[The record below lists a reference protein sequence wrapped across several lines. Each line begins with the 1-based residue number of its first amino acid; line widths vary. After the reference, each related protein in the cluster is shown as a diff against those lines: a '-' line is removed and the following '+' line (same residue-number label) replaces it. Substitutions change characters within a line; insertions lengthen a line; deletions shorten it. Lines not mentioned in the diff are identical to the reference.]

1 MTETQIIFTIALLG
15 AVLVMAFIE
24 RPQWWLAA
32 LFLASIV
39 LGVINQ
45 GKYIELGVG
54 DTLLS
59 LVALNVG
66 GKRGYITAGL
76 FAAMAATYATGA
88 LINVPEY
95 AIYGI
100 VELLCVA
107 CLGVMVNADR
117 WGSGTRRRIGRTR
130 RALGDAVGRDNTYG
144 VGVNMLRSTQE
155 KAR

>member
-1 MTETQIIFTIALLG
+1 MTEIQTIFAAALAAAMLAMFWIDKPDWRLPVLFAVLLG
-15 AVLVMAFIE
+15 LSVMHTGNQLALGLVDLMLAV
-24 RPQWWLAA
+24 
-32 LFLASIV
+32 
-39 LGVINQ
+39 
-45 GKYIELGVG
+45 
-54 DTLLS
+54 
-59 LVALNVG
+59 VAMTFG
-66 GKRGYITAGL
+66 TRRGYITAGL

-88 LINVPEY
+88 LINVPKD
-95 AIYGI
+95 AIYGV

-117 WGSGTRRRIGRTR
+117 WGSGTRKRIGCTR